1 MIISLTTIIKEMLLK
16 KYLYKVNNILNNFYG
31 YITFS
36 ISKKKF
42 FYNWNLYL
50 KRYEIIQNI
59 INKKKFNSFLEIGSF
74 NNDTFDKIKVPTKI
88 GVDPVKGGNV
98 RLKSDEFFKVN
109 KSYFDIIFIDGLH
122 LYEQVRKDFFNSLN
136 FLNPY
141 GIILIHDCL
150 PNKFRDQNRL
160 RSHELWN
167 GDVWKLIVELRTLD
181 YIQLYTI
188 IADHG
193 VAIVKFGKNKNIL
206 KVNKDFRKLNYK
218 DYCNNHFEFMNTIT
232 YEELVK
238 NNFF

>member
-1 MIISLTTIIKEMLLK
+1 MLSK
-16 KYLYKVNNILNNFYG
+16 RYFYRVNNILNNFLG

-36 ISKKKF
+36 ISKEKF
-42 FYNWNLYL
+42 SYNWNLYL

-59 INKKKFNSFLEIGSF
+59 INKKGFKSFLEIGSF
-74 NNDTFDKIKVPTKI
+74 NNDTFDKILVLNKI
-88 GVDPVKGGNV
+88 GVDPEKGGNV
-98 RLKSDEFFKVN
+98 RLTSDDFFKIN
-109 KSYFDIIFIDGLH
+109 KSFFDIIFIDGLH

-136 FLNPY
+136 FLNPE

-150 PNKFRDQNRL
+150 PNKFRDQTRL

-193 VAIVKFGKNKNIL
+193 VAIVKLGKNKNIL

-218 DYCNNHFEFMNTIT
+218 DYYNNHVQFMNTIS

>member
-1 MIISLTTIIKEMLLK
+1 MLAK
-16 KYLYKVNNILNNFYG
+16 KYFYRVNNILNNFLG

-36 ISKKKF
+36 ISKNKF
-42 FYNWNLYL
+42 SYNWNLYL

-59 INKKKFNSFLEIGSF
+59 INKKEFKSFLEIGSF
-74 NNDTFDKIKVPTKI
+74 NNDTFGKILVPNKI
-88 GVDPVKGGNV
+88 GVDPEKGGNV
-98 RLKSDEFFKVN
+98 RLTSDEFFKIN

-136 FLNPY
+136 FLNPE

-150 PNKFRDQNRL
+150 PNKFRDQARL

-181 YIQLYTI
+181 YIQLHTI

-193 VAIVKFGKNKNIL
+193 IAIIKLGKNKNIL
-206 KVNKDFRKLNYK
+206 KINKDFKKLNYK
-218 DYCNNHFEFMNTIT
+218 DYYNNHVQFMNTIS

>member
-1 MIISLTTIIKEMLLK
+1 MLLK
-16 KYLYKVNNILNNFYG
+16 KYFYRINNILNNFLG
-31 YITFS
+31 YITSSTSKDKFS
-36 ISKKKF
+36 
-42 FYNWNLYL
+42 YNWNLYL

-59 INKKKFNSFLEIGSF
+59 INKKKFKSFLEIGSF
-74 NNDTFDKIKVPTKI
+74 NNDTFDKILVPNKI
-88 GVDPVKGGNV
+88 GVDPEKGGNV
-98 RLKSDEFFKVN
+98 RLTSDEFFKIN
-109 KSYFDIIFIDGLH
+109 KAFFDIIFIDGLH

-136 FLNPY
+136 FLNPE

-150 PNKFRDQNRL
+150 PNKFRDQTRL
-160 RSHELWN
+160 RSHDLWN

-181 YIQLYTI
+181 YIQLHTI

-193 VAIVKFGKNKNIL
+193 VAIIKLGKNKNIL

-218 DYCNNHFEFMNTIT
+218 DYYNNHVQFMNTIS

>member
-1 MIISLTTIIKEMLLK
+1 MLLK
-16 KYLYKVNNILNNFYG
+16 KYFYRINNILNNFLG
-31 YITFS
+31 YITS
-36 ISKKKF
+36 STSKDKF

-59 INKKKFNSFLEIGSF
+59 INKKKFKSFLEIGSF
-74 NNDTFDKIKVPTKI
+74 NNDTFDKILVPNKI
-88 GVDPVKGGNV
+88 GVDPEKGGNV
-98 RLKSDEFFKVN
+98 RLTSDEFFKIN
-109 KSYFDIIFIDGLH
+109 KAFFDIIFIDGLH

-136 FLNPY
+136 FLNPE

-150 PNKFRDQNRL
+150 PNKFRDQTRL
-160 RSHELWN
+160 RSHDLWN

-181 YIQLYTI
+181 YIQLHTI

-193 VAIVKFGKNKNIL
+193 VAIIKLGKNKNIL

-218 DYCNNHFEFMNTIT
+218 DYYNNHVQFMNTISF
-232 YEELVK
+232 EELVK

>member
-1 MIISLTTIIKEMLLK
+1 MLIK
-16 KYLYKVNNILNNFYG
+16 KYSYRLNNIFNNFLG

-36 ISKKKF
+36 ISKKI
-42 FYNWNLYL
+42 FYYDWNLYL

-59 INKKKFNSFLEIGSF
+59 INKKNFKSFLEIGSF
-74 NNDTFDKIKVPTKI
+74 NNDTFDKILIAKKI
-88 GVDPVKGGNV
+88 GVDPEKGGNV
-98 RLKSDEFFKVN
+98 RLTSDDFFKTN
-109 KSYFDIIFIDGLH
+109 KSFFDIIFIDGLH

-136 FLNPY
+136 FLNPG

-150 PNKFRDQNRL
+150 PNKFRDQARL
-160 RSHELWN
+160 RSHTLWN

-181 YIQLYTI
+181 YLELYTI

-193 VAIVKFGKNKNIL
+193 VAIIKLGKNKDIL
-206 KVNKDFRKLNYK
+206 KVNTDIKKLNYK
-218 DYCNNHFEFMNTIT
+218 DYCNNHNKYMNTIS